1 MGTRLRIPAILLALA
16 VLAAFAGCAS
26 PAPVLDILSP
36 HNGATV
42 PSGDVTV
49 TIRAGN
55 FRIVDKQGQANV
67 PGEGHVHFYMDAG
80 TVPSSPGSPAIPSA
94 PDIRWARVAGT
105 EYTFTGVPPG
115 THTFTV
121 QLVNNDQTPVI
132 PPMYRSVTVTVPA
145 PPVPA
150 VTFLSPHDEATIPAG
165 YVPVTLQV
173 DNFRIVDA
181 QGQTNVDG
189 EGHVHYYLDIGTVPF
204 VPGAPAMPS
213 SPGVVWGHVTATNFT
228 FPNVPPG
235 IHTLSVQ
242 LVNHDH
248 TPVVPLAFQ
257 SVMVIATGVAPIPAP
272 TVLAGRE
279 GPSR

>member
-36 HNGATV
+36 QDGATV
-42 PSGDVTV
+42 PAGDVTV

-55 FRIVDKQGQANV
+55 FRIVDKQGRANV

-80 TVPSSPGSPAIPSA
+80 TVPSSPGSPAIPSV

-105 EYTFTGVPPG
+105 EYTFTDVPPG

-132 PPMYRSVTVTVPA
+132 PPMYRSLTVTVPA
-145 PPVPA
+145 TPVPA
-150 VTFLSPHDEATIPAG
+150 ITFLSPRDEATIPAG
-165 YVPVTLQV
+165 DVPVTLQV
-173 DNFRIVDA
+173 DNFRIMDT
-181 QGQTNVDG
+181 QGQVNVAG
-189 EGHVHYYLDIGTVPF
+189 EGHLHFYLDIGTVPF
-204 VPGAPAMPS
+204 VPGAPAIPS
-213 SPGVVWGHVTATNFT
+213 GPGVVWGHVTATNFT

-235 IHTLSVQ
+235 MHTLSVQ
-242 LVNHDH
+242 LVNSDH
-248 TPVVPLAFQ
+248 TPVVPLAYR
-257 SVMVIATGVAPIPAP
+257 SIMVIATGVTTVPAP
-272 TVLAGRE
+272 TVPAGGE
-279 GPSR
+279 GQSR